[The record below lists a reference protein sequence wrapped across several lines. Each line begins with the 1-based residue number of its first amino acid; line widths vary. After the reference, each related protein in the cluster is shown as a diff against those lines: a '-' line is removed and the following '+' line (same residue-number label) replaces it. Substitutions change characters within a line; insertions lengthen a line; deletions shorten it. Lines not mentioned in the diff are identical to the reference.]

1 MKILFLT
8 DSFPPEV
15 NAPATRT
22 FEHCVEWVKAGAEV
36 TVITCAPN
44 FPQGKVYQG
53 YRNKLIQREMMEGI
67 RVIRVWTYMAE
78 NKGVIKRTLDYISFM
93 ISGWMAG
100 LKVPADVI
108 IATSPHF
115 FTAIGGFLL
124 SVCKRKPW
132 IMEIRDLWP
141 ESILGVNAMRRNPI
155 LDFFFWLEIRLY
167 RHATGLVPVTDT
179 FRVKIIE
186 KGADP
191 KKIHVIKNGSNL
203 ELFYPRPAD
212 PVLRESICPDDRWLI
227 SYIGTHGM
235 AHGLDFIVGCAP
247 ELDKLKV
254 TLLLIGDGAEKE
266 KVTTMVK
273 QEGYQNVICMPPV
286 PKEHIPAYLTIS
298 DLSLI
303 PLKKKELFTTV
314 IPSKIF
320 ETAAMQVPIVL
331 GVDGEARHLVESFH
345 AGLYYEPENRDDLLE
360 KIRIL
365 THDSDLRHRCAQGG
379 AALASSFDRKR
390 LAANFLGHLR
400 DITKKQ

>member
-44 FPQGKVYQG
+44 FPQGKVYPG
-53 YRNKLIQREMMEGI
+53 YRNKLIQREMKEGI

-93 ISGWMAG
+93 VSGWMAG
-100 LKVPADVI
+100 LRVPADVI

-124 SVCKRKPW
+124 SVFKRKPW

-141 ESILGVNAMRRNPI
+141 ESILGVNALKRNPI
-155 LDFFFWLEIRLY
+155 LDFFFWLEVRLY
-167 RHATGLVPVTDT
+167 RHASGLVPVTDT
-179 FRVKIIE
+179 FRLRIIE

-191 KKIHVIKNGSNL
+191 RKIHVIKNGSNL
-203 ELFYPRPAD
+203 DLFYPRPAD
-212 PVLRESICPDDRWLI
+212 PVLRESICPPDRWLL

-247 ELDKLKV
+247 ELNKLKV

-266 KVTTMVK
+266 KVTAMVK
-273 QEGYQNVICMPPV
+273 KEGYQNVICLPPV
-286 PKEHIPAYLTIS
+286 PKENIPAYLNIS

-331 GVDGEARHLVESFH
+331 GVDGEARNLVESFH
-345 AGLYYEPENRDDLLE
+345 AGLFYEPENKDDLLD

-365 THDSDLRHRCAQGG
+365 TLDSNLRQRCARGG
-379 AALASSFDRKR
+379 AELAASFDRKR
-390 LAANFLGHLR
+390 LAATFLEHIQN
-400 DITKKQ
+400 ITEKH